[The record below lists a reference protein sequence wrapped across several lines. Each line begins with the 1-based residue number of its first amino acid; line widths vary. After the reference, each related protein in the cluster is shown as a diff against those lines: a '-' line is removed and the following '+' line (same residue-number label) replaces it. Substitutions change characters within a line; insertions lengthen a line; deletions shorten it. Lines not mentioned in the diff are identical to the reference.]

1 MAKSLRDQL
10 YSVRNKMRQ
19 ASKVVLVLPPEFTF
33 NRSGVKYFDTVLSW
47 FRWELKNVQVEI
59 DFTECSSANYQALS
73 LLILYCW
80 KLKQQGCTVSFKL
93 ENAVDHN
100 ASRVWKMLGAQGL
113 FAVSTDSKV
122 NFKSNEYKP
131 LFAIRNVDDFKL
143 ALRSID
149 GFTLEYGVEY
159 QKTLRYVLSELLY
172 NVLEH
177 GRSDF
182 YWRQHRYPTPSVL
195 QFTWYEKI
203 NEIHFIV
210 ADIGVGVKQHL
221 SQAYPAISSHEEAI
235 RLASQP
241 EVSGTFG
248 TQDPYTS
255 RNNAGMGLY
264 LSSNIIRKLRADM
277 HICSGDGVVHI
288 SPVDTT
294 GKTIEASWPGSFVLV
309 TVRLDRGVEFTL
321 DSMMN
326 EFREQAR
333 AEVNA
338 RNSVSVKGRLYVNV
352 YNFFGRHAD
361 VKDEATRYRDRHLLP
376 AVDEGKSIV
385 IDFSG
390 VESST
395 HSFLNALLASAVRRM
410 GLMAYKRIRVINA
423 SSEIR
428 ETVDYILDDN
438 TGSGAVDSN
447 YEN

>member
-1 MAKSLRDQL
+1 MARSFKDQM

-19 ASKVVLVLPPEFTF
+19 ANKVALKLPAEFTF
-33 NRSGVKYFDTVLSW
+33 NRSGVKYFDAVLSW
-47 FRWELKNVQVEI
+47 FRWDLKGVQVEI
-59 DFTECSSANYQALS
+59 DFTGCSSANYQALS

-93 ENAVDHN
+93 ENDGEHN
-100 ASRVWKMLGAQGL
+100 ASRVWRMLGAQGL
-113 FAVSTDSKV
+113 FAVSTDATV
-122 NFKSNEYKP
+122 NFKSNEHKP
-131 LFAIRNVDDFKL
+131 LFAVRNVDDFKSAL
-143 ALRSID
+143 ASID

-159 QKTLRYVLSELLY
+159 QKTLRYVISELLY

-182 YWRQHRYPTPSVL
+182 YWRSRRYPTPSLL

-221 SQAYPAISSHEEAI
+221 SQAYPAIATDEEAI
-235 RLASQP
+235 RLAVQP

-255 RNNAGMGLY
+255 RNNAGMGLF

-277 HICSGDGVVHI
+277 HVCSGNGLVHI
-288 SPVDTT
+288 SPMDTT
-294 GKTIEASWPGSFVLV
+294 GKNLDAMWPGNFVLV

-321 DSMMN
+321 DTMMN

-333 AEVNA
+333 VEVNA
-338 RNSVSVKGRLYVNV
+338 RNSVSVKERLYISAF
-352 YNFFGRHAD
+352 NFFGRHAD
-361 VKDEATRYRDRHLLP
+361 VKDEATRYRDRHLIP
-376 AVDEGKSIV
+376 AVDEGRSIL

-395 HSFLNALLASAVRRM
+395 HSFLNALLASAIRRL
-410 GLMAYKRIRVINA
+410 GLVAYKRIRVINA
-423 SSEIR
+423 TKEIR
-428 ETVDYILDDN
+428 ETIDYVLDDN
-438 TGSGAVDSN
+438 TGDGASGSRYD
-447 YEN
+447 